1 MNITPD
7 SIIYWHFEPLKLNA
21 TIVFTWIIMALLTF
35 GSWLVTR
42 RLSSGMKI
50 SRWQSLLETVV
61 QALRNQIRDIAQQS
75 PDPFL
80 PFIGTLF
87 LLIVTSNILG
97 AIPGF
102 QAPTASLS
110 TTTALA
116 LCVFFAVPIFG
127 ISSQGLMGYLKTYI
141 EPTPI
146 MLPFNII
153 GEFSRTLALA
163 IRLFG
168 NIMSGTMIAAVLLS
182 VIPFFF
188 PVVMQALGLLTG
200 TIQAYIFA
208 VLSMVYIASAT
219 SVHQQQ
225 DHLPQKEDFS

>member
-7 SIIYWHFEPLKLNA
+7 SIIYWHFEPLKVNA
-21 TIVFTWIIMALLTF
+21 TIVFTWMIMALLTL

-127 ISSQGLMGYLKTYI
+127 ISSQGLLGYLKTYI

-168 NIMSGTMIAAVLLS
+168 NIMSG
-182 VIPFFF
+182 
-188 PVVMQALGLLTG
+188 
-200 TIQAYIFA
+200 
-208 VLSMVYIASAT
+208 
-219 SVHQQQ
+219 
-225 DHLPQKEDFS
+225 